1 MPILHSLLTLGRAP
15 IIIPIAS
22 PIIHPKNNVAMIAGY
37 LFPKSTPSAVI
48 YKSEIN
54 STIKWIISNIIYSDI
69 ISIVLFVDVRHLRMP
84 SGLVFA
90 SIQQV
95 DETDENAENRQ
106 LIANIA

>member
-1 MPILHSLLTLGRAP
+1 
-15 IIIPIAS
+15 
-22 PIIHPKNNVAMIAGY
+22 MIAGY

-95 DETDENAENRQ
+95 DVIAENAENRQ